1 MHVSLS
7 RHRPPTR
14 FERLVGRRRATRLRR
29 RAGFAAIG
37 AGVMLLRPRTLWAP
51 ALAVMLAVATGTV
64 LVVAVT

>member
-7 RHRPPTR
+7 RHRPPTG

-37 AGVMLLRPRTLWAP
+37 AGVMLLRPRSLLAP
-51 ALAVMLAVATGTV
+51 ALAVVLAATIGTV